1 MLKIGNWPTEN
12 KIEIKS
18 NLNEY
23 KMASILKNKVIAQPV
38 TYQTSKTN
46 AHIIDHLVVVIAID
60 YYYYYYYCIQFVI
73 QISIFDRTRK
83 SNQVP

>member
-1 MLKIGNWPTEN
+1 MLKIENWPTEN
-12 KIEIKS
+12 KIEIES

-23 KMASILKNKVIAQPV
+23 WMASILKNKIIARPI

-60 YYYYYYYCIQFVI
+60 FIIIIVIRFVI
-73 QISIFDRTRK
+73 
-83 SNQVP
+83 